1 MSYISFKLCNKKRV
15 FKKVRIFEIL
25 FLECLLCAVRD
36 GFRKFGHN
44 LSFSSWIRV
53 NKVNPVKNLVMRRN
67 PTTFDPIT

>member
-36 GFRKFGHN
+36 GFRKFGHICQPPSV
-44 LSFSSWIRV
+44 LSEFYKKRCS
-53 NKVNPVKNLVMRRN
+53 
-67 PTTFDPIT
+67 